1 MPIKLFKA
9 TLLAG
14 MSFVLVSCAAGNQA
28 LQSVGDSM
36 SKAAAAIDE
45 SLKTDG
51 GSSSASRSKN
61 AFPAELGG
69 ILAPEKKTAENYP
82 RVALTL
88 SNFDKA
94 LWQGTQLQN
103 PNGCMDVAATVWQS
117 ATSSKVTAFKFCS
130 PENVVF
136 NVAWK
141 ELDFYWFSYKTGA
154 MASKAPR
161 KDGSRFGPATPKTFW
176 PNSPEDFEFLGMDY
190 NGGTSVLNNS
200 VTLGVASIIHYLDLD
215 WEKTDDQRIWVS
227 TIDRS
232 GYAPSSAFKKPV
244 YKTP

>member
-1 MPIKLFKA
+1 MPIQLFKA

-14 MSFVLVSCAAGNQA
+14 VSFVLVSCAAGNQA

-45 SLKTDG
+45 SLKDDG
-51 GSSSASRSKN
+51 AASASRSKN

-69 ILAPEKKTAENYP
+69 ILTPEKKTAGNYP
-82 RVALTL
+82 RVALAL

-117 ATSSKVTAFKFCS
+117 AASSKVTTFKFCS
-130 PENVVF
+130 PENVAF
-136 NVAWK
+136 NVPWK

-154 MASKAPR
+154 MATKAPR
-161 KDGSRFGPATPKTFW
+161 KDGSRLGPATPKTFW
-176 PNSPEDFEFLGMDY
+176 PNSPEDFEFLGVDY
-190 NGGTSVLNNS
+190 NGGTSVLDNS
-200 VTLGVASIIHYLDLD
+200 VTLGVASIVRYLDLD
-215 WEKTDDQRIWVS
+215 WEKRDDQRIWVS
-227 TIDRS
+227 SIERS
-232 GYAPSSAFKKPV
+232 GYAPSSAFKTPD